1 MISWD
6 ELNKMTLSELVQIS
20 NELFRRA
27 NYRIARLGDSRKES
41 AAYRK
46 VETFVG
52 SSFLKQGKYFKFV
65 QPTTNNDSQK
75 KNQLV
80 QGIFTAQS
88 FMESQTS
95 TKTGMQKVQA
105 NRRKWVRENFDG
117 FESNKDADE
126 FLRFLGSDEIR
137 AQMQTFDSNIV
148 VEALA
153 VAGKNQPSKKLKEIY
168 DDFKKS
174 GKSWG
179 GFIIDQEE
187 SWQKRN
193 GIRF

>member
-1 MISWD
+1 MKSWD
-6 ELNKMTLSELVQIS
+6 ELSKASLAELMEIAKD
-20 NELFRRA
+20 LFRKT
-27 NYRIARLGDSRKES
+27 NYRIARLGNARKES

-46 VETFVG
+46 VETFIG
-52 SSFLKQGKYFKFV
+52 SSFLERGKYFKFIIPDV
-65 QPTTNNDSQK
+65 SNDTQK
-75 KNQLV
+75 RNQLA
-80 QGIFTAQS
+80 QGIFTAQA

-95 TKTGMQKVQA
+95 TKTGMKKVQV

-126 FLRFLGSDEIR
+126 FLRFLGSDEIKQ
-137 AQMQTFDSNIV
+137 QMQVFDSNIV

-153 VAGKNQPSKKLKEIY
+153 IAGKNQPSKKLKEIY

-187 SWQKRN
+187 SWRQRK